1 MTNKDVAIPIVFPD
15 YLIAVNTP
23 AVTVKAPG
31 FFPDWDILPKQ
42 FTVPATKQKLPYLG
56 HAGILFFN
64 GSTGVTKYYEYGRY
78 DPAALGLVRKLSVPD
93 VTMADDGRPT
103 RKSLAGVLAAVSR
116 KSGQNGKISGAY
128 IELDAGAYVKMLGYA
143 ADRMKENG
151 DADREPYALLS
162 NSCLHF
168 MRGTAVAG
176 GARMPTVVAP
186 QPAGYIV
193 QVRLRHTD
201 LDFELPDRLTV
212 EDIEL
217 K

>member
-1 MTNKDVAIPIVFPD
+1 MP
-15 YLIAVNTP
+15 L
-23 AVTVKAPG
+23 
-31 FFPDWDILPKQ
+31 
-42 FTVPATKQKLPYLG
+42 
-56 HAGILFFN
+56 H
-64 GSTGVTKYYEYGRY
+64 

-93 VTMADDGRPT
+93 VTMAEDGRPT

-176 GARMPTVVAP
+176 GPGVMRS
-186 QPAGYIV
+186 
-193 QVRLRHTD
+193 LRI
-201 LDFELPDRLTV
+201 L
-212 EDIEL
+212 I

>member
-1 MTNKDVAIPIVFPD
+1 
-15 YLIAVNTP
+15 
-23 AVTVKAPG
+23 
-31 FFPDWDILPKQ
+31 
-42 FTVPATKQKLPYLG
+42 
-56 HAGILFFN
+56 
-64 GSTGVTKYYEYGRY
+64 
-78 DPAALGLVRKLSVPD
+78 
-93 VTMADDGRPT
+93 MADDGRPT